1 MGYYA
6 VIDTETSWSDKVI
19 SIGVVI
25 ADEQSFRPVDGK
37 YYVIEPTYKEG
48 GMYANAL
55 DLRNKNTII
64 SYREKVITDILV
76 FFRKYNISAIFA
88 YNAAFDY
95 RHLQELNGFEWYDI
109 MSIAAYKQYNRSI
122 PATAECCNTGK
133 LKKNYG
139 VEPIMQMLCGSKCYC
154 ERHNALQD
162 ALDELRIMQL
172 LGVDLKMYKCI

>member
-6 VIDTETSWSDKVI
+6 VIDTETSWDNKVI

-25 ADEQSFRPVDGK
+25 ADKRSFQAVDGR

-48 GMYANAL
+48 GMYINAL

-64 SYREKVITDILV
+64 YRREKAITDIII
-76 FFRKYNISAIFA
+76 FFRKYNISSIFA
-88 YNAAFDY
+88 YNAMFDR

-109 MSIAAYKQYNRSI
+109 MSIAAYRQYNHLI
-122 PATAECCNTGK
+122 PVTAECFATGR
-133 LKKNYG
+133 LKRNYG
-139 VEPIMQMLCGSKCYC
+139 VEPIMRMLCGNKCYC

-162 ALDELRIMQL
+162 ALDELKIMQL
-172 LGVDLKMYKCI
+172 LGVELRSYKCI